1 MVVVPHFTVMLK
13 LASTLPVF
21 DTVTVP
27 VTEWPVVAVPRGERV
42 MSLIVGTADTV
53 IVATKFWDVAPLVAV
68 TVIVYVPGDVEV
80 VEPILRTALPT
91 EPEISLTMTTVAVE
105 VELVKN
111 TEGLL
116 ALAGEMDAT
125 RARLPVK
132 PRLVNVMV
140 DVAEPPAMKELGTT
154 GVLVNVKLLI
164 ILTDTSSECC
174 SEPLVPVR
182 TTR

>member
-1 MVVVPHFTVMLK
+1 IVVVPHFTVMLK

-21 DTVTVP
+21 DTVTAP
-27 VTEWPVVAVPRGERV
+27 VTGWPVVAVPRGERV
-42 MSLIVGTADTV
+42 MSRMVGAADTMT
-53 IVATKFWDVAPLVAV
+53 VATRFWNVPPMVAV

-91 EPEISLTMTTVAVE
+91 EPDISLTMTTVAVE
-105 VELVKN
+105 LELLKN

-116 ALAGEMDAT
+116 ALAGEMDE
-125 RARLPVK
+125 ARDRFPVK
-132 PRLVNVMV
+132 PRLVNVTV

-164 ILTDTSSECC
+164 MLTDTSRECRN
-174 SEPLVPVR
+174 EPLVPVR
-182 TTR
+182 IKR

>member
-80 VEPILRTALPT
+80 VEPILSTALPT
-91 EPEISLTMTTVAVE
+91 DPEISFTMKTVAA
-105 VELVKN
+105 ELELLKN

-116 ALAGEMDAT
+116 APAGEKDAK
-125 RARLPVK
+125 RARLPVT
-132 PRLVNVMV
+132 PRPGNRMGG
-140 DVAEPPAMKELGTT
+140 VAGAA
-154 GVLVNVKLLI
+154 
-164 ILTDTSSECC
+164 
-174 SEPLVPVR
+174 
-182 TTR
+182 